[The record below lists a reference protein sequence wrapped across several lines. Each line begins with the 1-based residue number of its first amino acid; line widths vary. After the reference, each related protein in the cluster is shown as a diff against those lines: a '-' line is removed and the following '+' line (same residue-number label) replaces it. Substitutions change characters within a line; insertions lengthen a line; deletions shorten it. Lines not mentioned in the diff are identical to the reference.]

1 MPPAPDTPIGGHVIG
16 GTMADGPQ
24 PLGTI
29 LDTLDVNA
37 TVDPDDLVEAAV
49 VILKVIEP
57 DGDVR
62 LTVGW
67 TKGMSWIERRGMVE
81 AARDCE
87 TATEF
92 D

>member
-1 MPPAPDTPIGGHVIG
+1 MP
-16 GTMADGPQ
+16 DGPQ

-37 TVDPDDLVEAAV
+37 TIDPDDLVEAAV

-67 TKGMSWIERRGMVE
+67 TQGMSWLERRGMVE
-81 AARDCE
+81 SARDCE
-87 TATEF
+87 IATH
-92 D
+92 DDLT